1 MNFSMPLFSLMTG
14 ELKQDGFYILSFKEW
29 ILKFL
34 ILFSGLNLK
43 FDPALQILE
52 LIPKEL
58 EPILNTKQNIEM

>member
-14 ELKQDGFYILSFKEW
+14 ALKQMGFTSEW